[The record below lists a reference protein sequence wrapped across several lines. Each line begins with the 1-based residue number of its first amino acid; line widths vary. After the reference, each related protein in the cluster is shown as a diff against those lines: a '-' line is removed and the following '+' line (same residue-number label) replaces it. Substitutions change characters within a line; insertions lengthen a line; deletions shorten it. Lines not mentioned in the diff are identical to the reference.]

1 MKFLIAS
8 MLLAALTL
16 GPSSPAAAA
25 DGGTPFACNMKALT
39 KAERAAYPKL
49 SRALLS
55 SVEEMRELEDGY
67 GFRFPPT
74 ALKTAAEWVGLERR
88 CCPFFTFAIELARDD
103 GPMWLKVTGPEGVKP
118 FIRVEFGL
126 E

>member
-1 MKFLIAS
+1 MRLSIAS

-16 GPSSPAAAA
+16 APPSPAAAA
-25 DGGTPFACNMKALT
+25 DGDTLFACNMKALT

-49 SRALLS
+49 VRSLLS
-55 SVEEMRELEDGY
+55 GVEEMRELKDGY
-67 GFRFPPT
+67 AFRFPPT
-74 ALKTAAEWVGLERR
+74 SLKTAAEWVALERR
-88 CCPFFTFAIELARDD
+88 CCPFFTFSIELARDE
-103 GPMWLKVTGPEGVKP
+103 GPMWLKVTGPAGVKP